1 MKKILAL
8 VMAGIMICSMSVCA
22 FATSGGTENASEA
35 SSGEVNLS
43 PNAQKIVDDLNK
55 KIDDL
60 TKSTEDLKKRNDQQ
74 SAQISA
80 LIEAVKATAN
90 SKSTPAAAPQ
100 GNGSGNN
107 DFRNWQLV
115 RNNAVSYGGN
125 IIAQGGHVEING
137 GRSNVTFILG
147 VPDGGT
153 LTSANTLAANVK
165 GSLLNC
171 VTVSSSVGFRT
182 ARVNFYMPG
191 VVAGDTIAVYQ
202 VQNGK
207 WVQLPTAE
215 IRKDHVVV
223 DMTRYGTLAFLRVPV
238 VATVTN

>member
-8 VMAGIMICSMSVCA
+8 VMAGMMICSLSVSA
-22 FATSGGTENASEA
+22 LASSDAGSTA
-35 SSGEVNLS
+35 SSGEETLS
-43 PNAQKIVDDLNK
+43 PNAKKIKELEEKIASLEQTNK
-55 KIDDL
+55 KL
-60 TKSTEDLKKRNDQQ
+60 EEMNTKQ
-74 SAQISA
+74 SAQISG

-90 SKSTPAAAPQ
+90 SKSAPAKSSSQ
-100 GNGSGNN
+100 GNGSGEN

-115 RNNAVSYGGN
+115 KNNAVSFNGN
-125 IIAQGGHVEING
+125 IIGQGGHVEING

-153 LTSANTLAANVK
+153 ISSANTLAGNVR
-165 GSLLNC
+165 GGLLNC
-171 VTVSSSVGFRT
+171 VTVSSTAGFRT

-191 VVAGDTIAVYQ
+191 VVAGDNIAVYQ
-202 VQNGK
+202 LQNGK

-223 DMTRYGTLAFLRVPV
+223 DMTRYGTLAFIKVPV
-238 VATVTN
+238 LAYVTG

>member
-8 VMAGIMICSMSVCA
+8 VMAGMMIVSSSICVCA
-22 FATSGGTENASEA
+22 TDSAGTGN
-35 SSGEVNLS
+35 SGEGSVS
-43 PNAQKIVDDLNK
+43 PKAEIAQLKAELEAQKKAYEKLEQANK
-55 KIDDL
+55 
-60 TKSTEDLKKRNDQQ
+60 TQ

-90 SKSTPAAAPQ
+90 SKQSAPAPSR
-100 GNGSGNN
+100 GSSGP
-107 DFRNWQLV
+107 DYRNQQLI
-115 RNNAVSYGGN
+115 RNNAVSFNGN
-125 IIAQGGHVEING
+125 IIGQGGHVEING
-137 GRSNVTFILG
+137 GRSNVTFVLG

-153 LTSANTLAANVK
+153 LTSANTLAGSVK
-165 GSLLNC
+165 GGLINC
-171 VTVSSSVGFRT
+171 VTVSSTVGFRT

-202 VQNGK
+202 LQNGK

-223 DMTRYGTLAFLRVPV
+223 DMTRYGTLAFIRVPV
-238 VATVTN
+238 LAAVTG

>member
-8 VMAGIMICSMSVCA
+8 VMAGMMMVSSSICVY
-22 FATSGGTENASEA
+22 ATDAASTGN
-35 SSGEVNLS
+35 SGEGSIS
-43 PNAQKIVDDLNK
+43 PAAEIAQLKAELEAQKKAYEKLEQANK
-55 KIDDL
+55 
-60 TKSTEDLKKRNDQQ
+60 TQ

-90 SKSTPAAAPQ
+90 SKQSAPAPSRSSSPAP
-100 GNGSGNN
+100 
-107 DFRNWQLV
+107 DFRNQQLI
-115 RNNAVSYGGN
+115 RNNAVSFNGN
-125 IIAQGGHVEING
+125 IIGQGGHVEING
-137 GRSNVTFILG
+137 GRSNVTFVLG

-153 LTSANTLAANVK
+153 LTSANTLAGSVK
-165 GSLLNC
+165 GGLVGC

-191 VVAGDTIAVYQ
+191 IVAGDNIAVYQ
-202 VQNGK
+202 LQNGK

-223 DMTRYGTLAFLRVPV
+223 DMTRYGTIAFIRVPV
-238 VATVTN
+238 LAYVTG

>member
-8 VMAGIMICSMSVCA
+8 VMAGMMIISSSVCVY
-22 FATSGGTENASEA
+22 ATDSAGTGNSSEG
-35 SSGEVNLS
+35 SIS
-43 PNAQKIVDDLNK
+43 PAAEIAKLKAELEEQKKAYEKLEKAN
-55 KIDDL
+55 
-60 TKSTEDLKKRNDQQ
+60 TTQ

-90 SKSTPAAAPQ
+90 SKQSAPAPSRNPAP
-100 GNGSGNN
+100 
-107 DFRNWQLV
+107 DYRNQQLI
-115 RNNAVSYGGN
+115 RNNAVSFNGN
-125 IIAQGGHVEING
+125 IIGQGGHVEING

-153 LTSANTLAANVK
+153 LTSASTLA
-165 GSLLNC
+165 GSVRGGLINC
-171 VTVSSSVGFRT
+171 VTVSSTVGFRT

-191 VVAGDTIAVYQ
+191 IVAGDTIAVYQ
-202 VQNGK
+202 LQNGK

-223 DMTRYGTLAFLRVPV
+223 DMTRYGTLAFIRVPV
-238 VATVTN
+238 LASVTG

>member
-8 VMAGIMICSMSVCA
+8 VMAGMMIISSSICVCA
-22 FATSGGTENASEA
+22 TDAAGTGNSSEG
-35 SSGEVNLS
+35 SLS
-43 PNAQKIVDDLNK
+43 PKAEIAKLKAELEEHKKAYEKLEKTNK
-55 KIDDL
+55 
-60 TKSTEDLKKRNDQQ
+60 TQA
-74 SAQISA
+74 AQISA

-90 SKSTPAAAPQ
+90 SKQSAPAPSRSSAP
-100 GNGSGNN
+100 
-107 DFRNWQLV
+107 DYRNQQLI
-115 RNNAVSYGGN
+115 RNNAVSFNGN
-125 IIAQGGHVEING
+125 IIGQGGHVEING

-153 LTSANTLAANVK
+153 LTSANTLA
-165 GSLLNC
+165 GSVRGGLINC
-171 VTVSSSVGFRT
+171 VTVSSAVGFRT

-202 VQNGK
+202 LQNGK

-223 DMTRYGTLAFLRVPV
+223 DMTRYGTLAFIRVPV
-238 VATVTN
+238 LAAVTG